1 MKNKQAAILTGMV
14 LCMAAATGCSSN
26 TEAQSAKQQ
35 ESGTEDTV
43 TEDTEIEAA
52 EAEDADATEEKPYG
66 ATGVSEEINKENKI
80 FGKIV
85 SVSEDSITISV
96 ESSPEN
102 GTEDG
107 EKTSG
112 AEENSEA
119 EETGEEQTIILT
131 ENTIIRKQTMG
142 QPG

>member
-1 MKNKQAAILTGMV
+1 MKNRQAVMLAGMV

-35 ESGTEDTV
+35 ESGTK
-43 TEDTEIEAA
+43 DTEI
-52 EAEDADATEEKPYG
+52 EAEDADAAEGKQDG
-66 ATGVSEEINKENKI
+66 AAGVPEEINKENKI

-96 ESSPEN
+96 EASPEN

-112 AEENSEA
+112 TE
-119 EETGEEQTIILT
+119 EEQTIAYTSRTLCIL
-131 ENTIIRKQTMG
+131 ESKSGSRFSQ
-142 QPG
+142 